1 MVGQI
6 AAGPIQSTSIYCLC
20 FPVAKWQLQSF
31 FGSTL
36 ISKIIKSNMT
46 QKALEILNSLYG
58 YDSFRGHQA
67 DIIEHV
73 AEGNNALVLMP
84 TGGGKSLCYQIPSLL
99 RDGVGIIISPLI
111 ALMQDQVGAMQQ
123 LGVKA
128 AFLNSSLSRSEQNE
142 IEQQLMSG
150 QLDLLYIAPERLIQ
164 PYVLDML
171 GRCRL
176 ALFAIDEAH
185 CVSQWGHDFRSDY
198 LALSLLAERFSA
210 IPRIAL
216 TATADIRT
224 RKEIIERLSLEGA
237 KAYISGFDRPNIRY
251 AIANKTTPKKQLL
264 AFLQHRKSEAGI
276 VYCLSRKKVEDTAEW
291 LSQQGYNAL
300 PYHAGLP
307 SQLRQTHQNRFLR
320 EDGVIIV
327 ATIAFGM
334 GIDKPDV
341 RFVAHLDLP
350 KSIEAYYQETG
361 RAGRD
366 GQPADAWMVYGLQ
379 DVVRLQQMAQ
389 GSDGSEQFKRAERHK
404 LDAMLGLCEVT
415 SCRRKVLLSY
425 FADEAPNQCGNCD
438 NCQMPP
444 ETWDGTEAAQK
455 VLSCVYRTGQRFGL
469 VHVMDVLQG
478 KENEKVLQHGHEKLS
493 TFGIGSDTH
502 EAQWRSVI
510 RQLVVRGFLRVDL
523 EGYSALQLTDLCR
536 PVLKGEQELHLRKE
550 EVKAPSLKGSK
561 AGGKKSAGKVQIAP
575 EDQELWEELRE
586 CRKYLSEEHNV
597 PPYVIFHDATLKE
610 MLDVMP
616 MSGSELLTLTGVG
629 DSKLEKYGADF
640 IEIIC
645 RYAKTR

>member
-1 MVGQI
+1 MIKASVVI
-6 AAGPIQSTSIYCLC
+6 ARKGWGSSTTDNY
-20 FPVAKWQLQSF
+20 
-31 FGSTL
+31 
-36 ISKIIKSNMT
+36 NMM
-46 QKALEILNSLYG
+46 QKAVEILNSLYG

-67 DIIEHV
+67 EIIEHV
-73 AEGNNALVLMP
+73 SAGNNALVLMP

-128 AFLNSSLSRSEQNE
+128 AFLNSTLSHSDQNK
-142 IEQQLMSG
+142 IEQDLLSG

-164 PYVLDML
+164 PYTLDL
-171 GRCRL
+171 LSRCQL

-185 CVSQWGHDFRSDY
+185 CVSQWGHDFRADY
-198 LALSLLAERFSA
+198 LSLSLLSERFPN

-224 RKEIIERLSLEGA
+224 RKEIIERLSLTGA
-237 KAYISGFDRPNIRY
+237 NAYISGFDRPNIRY

-264 AFLQHRKSEAGI
+264 AFLQQRKQEAGI
-276 VYCLSRKKVEDTAEW
+276 VYCLSRKKVEDTARW
-291 LSQQGYNAL
+291 LSDEGFTAL

-307 SQLRQTHQNRFLR
+307 AQLRQTHQNRFLR
-320 EDGVIIV
+320 EDGVIII

-366 GQPADAWMVYGLQ
+366 GHPADAWMIYGLQ

-438 NCQMPP
+438 NCQLPP
-444 ETWDGTEAAQK
+444 VTWDATEAAQK
-455 VLSCVYRTGQRFGL
+455 VLSCVYRTGQRFGV

-478 KENEKVLQHGHEKLS
+478 KENEKVLQHSHQELS
-493 TFGIGSDTH
+493 TFGIGSDIH

-536 PVLKGEQELHLRKE
+536 PVLKGEQLLHLRKDE
-550 EVKAPSLKGSK
+550 IKAPATKKGSAK
-561 AGGKKSAGKVQIAP
+561 SYKKTQIPP
-575 EDQELWEELRE
+575 EDQELWDELRE
-586 CRKYLSEEHNV
+586 CRKYLAEEHNV
-597 PPYVIFHDATLKE
+597 PPYLIFHDATLKE
-610 MLDVMP
+610 MLDIMP
-616 MSGSELLTLTGVG
+616 MSGPELLNITGVG

-640 IEIIC
+640 IEIIS
-645 RYAKTR
+645 RYANTNST

>member
-1 MVGQI
+1 M
-6 AAGPIQSTSIYCLC
+6 S
-20 FPVAKWQLQSF
+20 
-31 FGSTL
+31 
-36 ISKIIKSNMT
+36 

-73 AEGNNALVLMP
+73 SAGNNALVLMP
-84 TGGGKSLCYQIPSLL
+84 TGGGKSLCYQIPSLI
-99 RDGVGIIISPLI
+99 RDGVGVIISPLI
-111 ALMQDQVGAMQQ
+111 ALMQDQVDAMQQ

-128 AFLNSSLSRSEQNE
+128 AFLNSSLSHSEQNI
-142 IEQQLMSG
+142 IEQQLLAG
-150 QLDLLYIAPERLIQ
+150 QIDLLYIAPERLIQ
-164 PYVLDML
+164 SYTLDL
-171 GRCRL
+171 LERCKL

-198 LALSLLAERFSA
+198 LSLSLLHQRFPH

-216 TATADIRT
+216 TATADVRT
-224 RKEIIERLSLEGA
+224 RKEIIERLSLSDA
-237 KAYISGFDRPNIRY
+237 NSYISGFDRPNIRY
-251 AIANKTTPKKQLL
+251 AIANKTTAKKQLL
-264 AFLQHRKSEAGI
+264 DFLKQRKSEAGI
-276 VYCLSRKKVEDTAEW
+276 VYCLSRRKVEDTAAW
-291 LSQQGYNAL
+291 LTQQGFTAL

-307 SQLRQTHQNRFLR
+307 AQLRQTHQQRFLR

-415 SCRRKVLLSY
+415 SCRRKVLLNY
-425 FADEAPNQCGNCD
+425 FADNAPEQCGNCD
-438 NCQMPP
+438 NCQIPP
-444 ETWDGTEAAQK
+444 QTWDATEAARK
-455 VLSCVYRTGQRFGL
+455 LLSSVYRTGQRFGA

-478 KENEKVLQHGHEKLS
+478 KETEKVLQHHHHQLS
-493 TFGIGSDTH
+493 TFGIGKDIH
-502 EAQWRSVI
+502 EAQWRSLI
-510 RQLVVRGFLRVDL
+510 RQLVVRGLLRVDI

-536 PVLKGEQELHLRKE
+536 PVLKGEQSLFLRIE
-550 EVKAPSLKGSK
+550 EIKAPSAKKAGSK
-561 AGGKKSAGKVQIAP
+561 SARKAQIAP
-575 EDQELWEELRE
+575 EDQELWDELRE
-586 CRKYLSEEHNV
+586 CRKMLSDEFNV

-610 MLDVMP
+610 MLDTLP
-616 MSGSELLTLTGVG
+616 TSEADLLTITGVG
-629 DSKLEKYGADF
+629 ESKLEKYGGDF
-640 IEIIC
+640 LDILR
-645 RYAKTR
+645 RYAGVS

>member
-1 MVGQI
+1 M
-6 AAGPIQSTSIYCLC
+6 
-20 FPVAKWQLQSF
+20 
-31 FGSTL
+31 
-36 ISKIIKSNMT
+36 SKN
-46 QKALEILNSLYG
+46 AVEILNSLYG

-73 AEGNNALVLMP
+73 SAGNNALVLMP

-111 ALMQDQVGAMQQ
+111 ALMHDQVGAMQQ
-123 LGVKA
+123 LGVRA
-128 AFLNSSLSRSEQNE
+128 AFLNSSLSYDDQKI
-142 IEQQLMSG
+142 IEGQLLACE
-150 QLDLLYIAPERLIQ
+150 LDLLYIAPERLVQ
-164 PYVLDML
+164 KYTLDL
-171 GRCRL
+171 LDRCQL

-198 LALSLLAERFSA
+198 LALSLLHERFPQ

-224 RKEIIERLSLEGA
+224 RTEIIDRLSLTQA
-237 KAYISGFDRPNIRY
+237 KAFISGFDRPNIRY

-264 AFLQHRKSEAGI
+264 GFLQQRKGEAGI
-276 VYCLSRKKVEDTAEW
+276 VYCLSRKKVEETAAW
-291 LSQQGYNAL
+291 LSQEGFKAL

-320 EDGVIIV
+320 EEAVIIV

-379 DVVRLQQMAQ
+379 DVVRLQQMQQESTGA
-389 GSDGSEQFKRAERHK
+389 EQFKRSERHK

-415 SCRRKVLLSY
+415 SCRRKVLLRY
-425 FADEAPNQCGNCD
+425 FADGAPNHCGNCD
-438 NCQMPP
+438 NCQIPP
-444 ETWDGTEAAQK
+444 ETWDATEAAQK
-455 VLSCVYRTGQRFGL
+455 VLSCVFRTGQRFG
-469 VHVMDVLQG
+469 VMHVVDVLRG
-478 KENEKVLQHGHEKLS
+478 KETDKVVQHQHQLLS
-493 TFGIGSDTH
+493 TFGIGSDI
-502 EAQWRSVI
+502 EDLQWRSVM
-510 RQLVVRGFLRVDL
+510 RQLVVRGLLRVDL

-536 PVLKGEQELHLRKE
+536 PVLKGEQALHLRKE
-550 EVKAPSLKGSK
+550 ELRAPST
-561 AGGKKSAGKVQIAP
+561 KKTAKQSDRKSQIAP
-575 EDQELWEELRE
+575 EDQALWEDLRE
-586 CRKYLSEEHNV
+586 CRKQLSEEYNV
-597 PPYVIFHDATLKE
+597 PPYLIFHDATLKE
-610 MLDVMP
+610 MMETMP
-616 MSGSELLTLTGVG
+616 TTSSELLAITGIG
-629 DSKLEKYGADF
+629 ESKLDKYGDEFLGIVRRHADLS
-640 IEIIC
+640 
-645 RYAKTR
+645 

>member
-1 MVGQI
+1 M
-6 AAGPIQSTSIYCLC
+6 S
-20 FPVAKWQLQSF
+20 
-31 FGSTL
+31 
-36 ISKIIKSNMT
+36 

-73 AEGNNALVLMP
+73 SAGNNALVLMP
-84 TGGGKSLCYQIPSLL
+84 TGGGKSLCYQIPSLI
-99 RDGVGIIISPLI
+99 RDGVGVIISPLI
-111 ALMQDQVGAMQQ
+111 ALMQDQVDAMQQ

-128 AFLNSSLSRSEQNE
+128 AFLNSSLSHSEQNI
-142 IEQQLMSG
+142 IEQQLLAG
-150 QLDLLYIAPERLIQ
+150 QIDLLYIAPERLIQ
-164 PYVLDML
+164 SYTLDL
-171 GRCRL
+171 LERCKL

-198 LALSLLAERFSA
+198 LSLSLLHQRFPH

-216 TATADIRT
+216 TATADVRT
-224 RKEIIERLSLEGA
+224 RKEIIERLSLSDA
-237 KAYISGFDRPNIRY
+237 NSYISGFDRPNIRY
-251 AIANKTTPKKQLL
+251 AIANKTTAKKQLL
-264 AFLQHRKSEAGI
+264 DFLKQRKSEAGI
-276 VYCLSRKKVEDTAEW
+276 VYCLSRRKVEDTAAW
-291 LSQQGYNAL
+291 LTQQGFTAL

-307 SQLRQTHQNRFLR
+307 AQLRQTHQQRFLR

-415 SCRRKVLLSY
+415 SCRRKVLLNY
-425 FADEAPNQCGNCD
+425 FADNAPEQCGNCD
-438 NCQMPP
+438 NCQIPP
-444 ETWDGTEAAQK
+444 QTWDATEAARK
-455 VLSCVYRTGQRFGL
+455 LLSSVYRTGQRFGA

-478 KENEKVLQHGHEKLS
+478 KETEKVLQHHHHQLS
-493 TFGIGSDTH
+493 TFGIGKDIH
-502 EAQWRSVI
+502 EAQWRSLI
-510 RQLVVRGFLRVDL
+510 RQLVVRGLLRVDI

-536 PVLKGEQELHLRKE
+536 PVLKGEQSLFLRIE
-550 EVKAPSLKGSK
+550 EIKAPSAKKAGSK
-561 AGGKKSAGKVQIAP
+561 SARKAQIAP
-575 EDQELWEELRE
+575 EDQELWDELRE
-586 CRKYLSEEHNV
+586 CRKMLSDEFNV

-610 MLDVMP
+610 MLDTLP
-616 MSGSELLTLTGVG
+616 TSEADLLTITGVG
-629 DSKLEKYGADF
+629 ESKLEKYGGDF
-640 IEIIC
+640 IDILR
-645 RYAKTR
+645 RYAGVS